1 MWSRAQTKV
10 SRKKARQGRKW
21 EKFPTSLLPGFPPPP
36 PPAAISSHSP
46 LPKRLEQAYIPVYD
60 D

>member
-1 MWSRAQTKV
+1 MEPGANKSEQEKSEEGEEEGEISHFPSSRY
-10 SRKKARQGRKW
+10 S
-21 EKFPTSLLPGFPPPP
+21 PPP